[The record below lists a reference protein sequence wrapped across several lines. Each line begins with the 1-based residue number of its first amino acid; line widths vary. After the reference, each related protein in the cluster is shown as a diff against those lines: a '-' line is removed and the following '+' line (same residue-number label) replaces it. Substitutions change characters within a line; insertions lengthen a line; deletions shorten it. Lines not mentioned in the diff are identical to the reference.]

1 MSPRLLTPELAK
13 QIRHFYYWTNL
24 GSEFFVWLLWPVG
37 IYWGLSFLVG
47 LVSSD
52 EVADQYVTA
61 NVYFVVLALL
71 VGWRLWRRRQ
81 NAAHA
86 TEAYQLGRAVPIYL
100 VSVANNWGFKLNGVP
115 RSIITL
121 RKEDEL
127 LTIKTFDSTVVDAY
141 GLPSQTAYVLDKYPS
156 IVLPASILV
165 NDSQPPHLRTRNV
178 SI

>member
-1 MSPRLLTPELAK
+1 MSPRLLTPEQAK
-13 QIRHFYYWTNL
+13 QIRRFYYWTNL

-52 EVADQYVTA
+52 KVADQYTTVD
-61 NVYFVVLALL
+61 VYLSILGVLI
-71 VGWRLWRRRQ
+71 GWRLWRWRQ

-86 TEAYQLGRAVPIYL
+86 MEAYQLGRAVPIYL

-141 GLPSQTAYVLDKYPS
+141 SLPSQTAYVLDKYPS

-165 NDSQPPHLRTRNV
+165 DDSQQPYLRTRNV